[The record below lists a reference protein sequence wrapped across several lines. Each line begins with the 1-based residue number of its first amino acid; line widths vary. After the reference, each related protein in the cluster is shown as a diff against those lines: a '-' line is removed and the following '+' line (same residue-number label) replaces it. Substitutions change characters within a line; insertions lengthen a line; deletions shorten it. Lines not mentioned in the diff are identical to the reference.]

1 MINEYHQSGSESGG
15 GGGGG
20 GGGSGAPTLRLL
32 CSITGGTTPAQW
44 EDITGTTP
52 LTFINDCVSFM
63 TTISARYEV
72 WGWLCLS
79 DKLAQR

>member
-1 MINEYHQSGSESGG
+1 MINGYKTGSDAGSG
-15 GGGGG
+15 
-20 GGGSGAPTLRLL
+20 GAPTLRLL

-63 TTISARYEV
+63 TTISAR
-72 WGWLCLS
+72 
-79 DKLAQR
+79 

>member
-1 MINEYHQSGSESGG
+1 MLVSLTLSSRQAAGGKGMINEYH
-15 GGGGG
+15 
-20 GGGSGAPTLRLL
+20 GGSDGVGGGAPTLRLL

-63 TTISARYEV
+63 TTISAR
-72 WGWLCLS
+72 
-79 DKLAQR
+79 